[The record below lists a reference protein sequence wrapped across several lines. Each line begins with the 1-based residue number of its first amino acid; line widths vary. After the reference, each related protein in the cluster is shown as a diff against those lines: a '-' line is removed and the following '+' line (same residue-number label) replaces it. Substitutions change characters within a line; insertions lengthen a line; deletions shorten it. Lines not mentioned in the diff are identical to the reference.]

1 MGERKSAYRTLRIV
15 MSLLAPMCLLLFICS
30 PSSASDP
37 HSASYSADSDK
48 VFWFIHISDVHIGVR
63 GDRDS
68 LNLEW
73 VVTEAKDVINP
84 NFIIVSGDLTDSTN
98 GNWLGWPNGPYQE
111 EWNQYKSI
119 LQDNN
124 VDSSF
129 YYDIPGNHDHYN
141 DKYFSYYLANSIQG
155 QATNQT
161 QHSWVREFSFGKYHF
176 LGINTAD
183 NTGSSFS
190 LSWPYGDYA
199 GLDALELGFIQ
210 TELENHNDANLTLI
224 FGHHP
229 LAPTGSSTDTYV
241 YYGGDEFIS
250 FMDSYGSSLYGYGHT
265 HVYSES
271 FFKQN
276 MTEGVF
282 YFNVASLGKSTENN
296 YTIMAIDYH
305 GLSAVTQTVKMWPV
319 VLITAPMDRY
329 LGGTV
334 NPYAYTV
341 PNDSSNPIR
350 ALVFDK
356 NPVQN
361 VRYRIDAASAWV
373 DMNAV
378 STNYLYLWEAFWDAS
393 TLAEGE
399 HSIEVQASTPSGTRS
414 DVITVYVKRGEPL
427 PNSPPT
433 AAFSYIISE
442 LAVSFTDD
450 STDPDGSVVAWS
462 WNFGDG
468 VTSTAQNPSHSYAV
482 GGTYKVDLTV
492 TDDDGATGS
501 STQNVTVAS
510 EPNTPPTVNITSPT
524 SGATF
529 ESGTSILFSGWAS
542 DYQDG
547 GLTDSLIWTS
557 DNFDIGT
564 GGSFSSVLS
573 DGPHTITAS
582 VTDSGGLT
590 GSASITI
597 TVESSGGGGFTLGV
611 TAYKVRGTKYADLTW
626 SGATSTNV
634 DVYRDGNFITETAN
648 DGAYTDGPIGKG
660 GGSATYQVC
669 EEGTST
675 CSNNVSVTW

>member
-15 MSLLAPMCLLLFICS
+15 MSLLAPICLLLFICS

-37 HSASYSADSDK
+37 HSAYYSADSDK
-48 VFWFIHISDVHIGVR
+48 VFWFIQISDVHIGVR

-73 VVTEAKDVINP
+73 VVTEAKNVINP
-84 NFIIVSGDLTDSTN
+84 TFIVVSGDLTDSTN

-119 LQDNN
+119 LQNN

-155 QATNQT
+155 QATGKT
-161 QHSWVREFSFGKYHF
+161 QHSWTREFDFGKYHF

-199 GLDALELGFIQ
+199 GLDALELRFI
-210 TELENHNDANLTLI
+210 ELELQNHDNANLTLI

-241 YYGGDEFIS
+241 YYGGDDFIG
-250 FMDSYGSSLYGYGHT
+250 FMDAYGSSLYGYGHT

-271 FFKQN
+271 FFTKN
-276 MTEGVF
+276 MTDGVF

-296 YTIMAIDYH
+296 YTIMAIDCD
-305 GLSAVTQTVKMWPV
+305 GLSAVTQTVKTWPV

-329 LGGTV
+329 LGGTL
-334 NPYAYTV
+334 NPYSYTV
-341 PNDSSNPIR
+341 PNGSSNPIR

-356 NPVQN
+356 YPVQN
-361 VRYRIDAASAWV
+361 VRYRIDAATAWE
-373 DMNAV
+373 DMNPV
-378 STNYLYLWEAFWDAS
+378 SGNLPYLWEASWNAS
-393 TLAEGE
+393 ALAEGE
-399 HSIEVQASTPSGTRS
+399 HSVEVQASTPSGTRS

-427 PNSPPT
+427 PNNPPT
-433 AAFSYIISE
+433 AAFSYNISE
-442 LAVSFTDD
+442 LTVTFTDT
-450 STDPDGSVVAWS
+450 STDPDGSVVGWS

-468 VTSTAQNPSHSYAV
+468 AASAAQSPTHTYTAS
-482 GGTYKVDLTV
+482 GTYTVTLTV

-501 STQNVTVAS
+501 ISQDVTVS
-510 EPNTPPTVNITSPT
+510 VSNNPPTASFTFTTSDLTATFTDT
-524 SGATF
+524 STDSDGTIASWSWNFGDGATST
-529 ESGTSILFSGWAS
+529 EQNPSHTYAAAGT
-542 DYQDG
+542 YNV
-547 GLTDSLIWTS
+547 SL
-557 DNFDIGT
+557 
-564 GGSFSSVLS
+564 
-573 DGPHTITAS
+573 TIT
-582 VTDSGGLT
+582 DNEGLT
-590 GSASITI
+590 GNTSKIV
-597 TVESSGGGGFTLGV
+597 TVKNSGISLTV
-611 TAYKVRGTKYADLTW
+611 NTYKVKGTKYADLTW
-626 SGATSTNV
+626 SGATSTSV
-634 DVYRDGNFITETAN
+634 DVYRNGGVIATTAN
-648 DGAYTDGPIGKG
+648 DGSHTDGPLGKG

-669 EEGTST
+669 EAGTST
-675 CSNNVSVTW
+675 CSNTVSVTW